1 MVSASGKQ
9 EDSTSSLSGGSFSNT
24 WISKG

>member
-1 MVSASGKQ
+1 VQ

-24 WISKG
+24 WLSSGNGTRR